1 MTDDRT
7 RATAARRLTTAR
19 ALAVILLL
27 ATAAC
32 APKRLALPSGPG
44 TPTAEFQAPF
54 DQASISCR
62 GVRTLRTT
70 IRLAGRAGGQRMR
83 GTLIAGLAQPDALRL
98 EGVAPF
104 GPPAFIL
111 VAHDESATLLL
122 PRDNRVLTGVSAA
135 DILEA
140 LAGVRLDPA
149 ALRALLAGCVVAD
162 PQPAAGRVFDKG
174 GVIKIGYGT
183 TGYPRQRWMAIEVGH
198 GTTAYLRQQ
207 QGQWRIVAGVL
218 PGLEVQYG
226 QFEAGLP
233 RQVQIQ
239 SRADQALAVPVNLTL
254 TLSDLS
260 TNVTL
265 NASAFEV
272 DVPRDAA
279 PMTLAELRDSGPLG
293 VKEKGRGPT
302 GAQ

>member
-7 RATAARRLTTAR
+7 RATAARRLATAR

-32 APKRLALPSGPG
+32 APKRLVLPSGPG
-44 TPTAEFQAPF
+44 TPTAEFRAAF
-54 DQASISCR
+54 DQASISCC

-162 PQPAAGRVFDKG
+162 PQPTDGHVFKTG
-174 GVIKIGYGT
+174 GPITIFNGPS
-183 TGYPRQRWMAIEVGH
+183 YPRQRWMAIEVGH
-198 GTTAYLRQQ
+198 GTTTYLRQQ
-207 QGQWRIVAGVL
+207 RGQWRIVAGVL

-233 RQVQIQ
+233 RQVQIR
-239 SRADQALAVPVNLTL
+239 SRADQAPAVPVDLTL